1 MIPMRT
7 FDTADADAGKAWV
20 LKFVYAMNFPDLEK
34 IQSQKAQAS
43 HPSPFLTPLQRDLPG
58 QVNVIEAASA

>member
-7 FDTADADAGKAWV
+7 FDTANADAGKAWV

-34 IQSQKAQAS
+34 IPKSKGTSKSSVSFSDSLAERFAR
-43 HPSPFLTPLQRDLPG
+43 PSER
-58 QVNVIEAASA
+58 N